1 MTRSPI
7 SRKTRNTANAM
18 RDIESIGEGSS
29 LCSKSRIAWSNLVL
43 INLDAEAVVFFVAWL
58 YLDPAFSDELG
69 LFDKF

>member
-29 LCSKSRIAWSNLVL
+29 LCSKSRMAWSNFVL
-43 INLDAEAVVFFVAWL
+43 INLDAEAVVFVAWL
-58 YLDPAFSDELG
+58 CLDAAFSDELG

>member
-29 LCSKSRIAWSNLVL
+29 LCSKSRMAWSNFVL
-43 INLDAEAVVFFVAWL
+43 INLDVEAVVFVAWL

>member
-1 MTRSPI
+1 MTRSPT

-29 LCSKSRIAWSNLVL
+29 LCSKSRMAWSNLVL
-43 INLDAEAVVFFVAWL
+43 INLDAEAVVFVAWL
-58 YLDPAFSDELG
+58 YLDAFSDELG